1 MYEFRCGSPV
11 CKTHFTAATEDELM
25 PEVAAHFADKH
36 RLYAPTKS
44 IVAFVKEFTIHE
56 IPSTTKAGAPS

>member
-11 CKTHFTAATEDELM
+11 CSAHFTAPSEDALM
-25 PEVAAHFADKH
+25 PAVAAHFADKH

-56 IPSTTKAGAPS
+56 IPSTEKAGATS

>member
-11 CKTHFTAATEDELM
+11 CKAHFTAGAEDELM
-25 PEVAAHFADKH
+25 GEVARHFADKH

-44 IVAFVKEFTIHE
+44 IVQFVKEFTIHE
-56 IPSTTKAGAPS
+56 IPSTGKAGATS

>member
-11 CKTHFTAATEDELM
+11 CATHFTAPSEDALM

-56 IPSTTKAGAPS
+56 IPSTGKAGATS